1 MTIATETFPLSPLVP
16 GQPAA
21 LLAGMEGWGMD
32 QLSLAASHPARP
44 WDRAVWQEGLARFVM
59 SEIWFRV
66 QRWGNQG

>member
-1 MTIATETFPLSPLVP
+1 MTIATETFPLSSLVP

-21 LLAGMEGWGMD
+21 LLTGMEGWGMD

-66 QRWGNQG
+66 QRWGKQG

>member
-1 MTIATETFPLSPLVP
+1 MTIATGTFPPSPLVL

-21 LLAGMEGWGMD
+21 LLAGMEWWGMD
-32 QLSLAASHPARP
+32 QLSLAALHPARP